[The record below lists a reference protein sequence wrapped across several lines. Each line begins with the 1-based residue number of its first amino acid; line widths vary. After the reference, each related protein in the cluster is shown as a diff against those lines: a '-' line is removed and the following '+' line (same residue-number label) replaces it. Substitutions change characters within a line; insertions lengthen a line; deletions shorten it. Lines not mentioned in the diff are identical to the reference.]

1 MLSNKEQVAPVEVTD
16 KGAVSV
22 TGVRDL
28 TSTIQRN
35 FDILFEAGHI
45 HSTRTTAP
53 GAKDGSTGDIIL
65 VELGTSA
72 YIYIKFPT
80 LGWKRILAS

>member
-1 MLSNKEQVAPVEVTD
+1 MLSNKEQVAPVQVGE
-16 KGAVSV
+16 KGSV
-22 TGVRDL
+22 TLNGMRDFS
-28 TSTIQRN
+28 STIQRN

-45 HSTRTTAP
+45 HTTRTTAP
-53 GAKDGSTGDIIL
+53 GAKEGMIGDIVL